1 MDKYP
6 LPNPQDL
13 FAALA
18 GGTMFTKLDLSQAY
32 QQMLLDEESRKYVT
46 VNTHMGLFQYTRLP
60 YGIASAPSLFQAT
73 MEQVLQGIDGVL
85 VYLDDILIT
94 GSTEQEHLA
103 RLDLVLERLE
113 AHGLRLKVSKCAFLQ
128 QRVEYLGHMI
138 DSNGLHPTPS
148 KVHAISHAAVPKNVS
163 ELRSFL
169 GMLQYYSWFIPNLS
183 TILKPLHDLLQAD
196 VQWKWTPEC
205 QAAFTEARQALVSA
219 KVLTHYDVNKPL
231 TLAADASPYGV
242 GAVLSHTMDNGEE
255 RPVVFASRTLTK
267 TEQNYSQL
275 EKEALALIFAV
286 RKFHSYIYGR
296 RFTLVTDHKPLV
308 TIFGSKSDIP
318 SLAAQR
324 LQRWAI
330 ILSAHQYDIA
340 YRSTHDHANA
350 DALSRLPVDSVADYA
365 HHVDEAMY
373 SISHV
378 DDVPVTASEIAKAT
392 RKDLVLTRALEF
404 TANGWPE

>member
-1 MDKYP
+1 
-6 LPNPQDL
+6 
-13 FAALA
+13 
-18 GGTMFTKLDLSQAY
+18 
-32 QQMLLDEESRKYVT
+32 
-46 VNTHMGLFQYTRLP
+46 
-60 YGIASAPSLFQAT
+60 
-73 MEQVLQGIDGVL
+73 
-85 VYLDDILIT
+85 
-94 GSTEQEHLA
+94 
-103 RLDLVLERLE
+103 
-113 AHGLRLKVSKCAFLQ
+113 
-128 QRVEYLGHMI
+128 MI

-148 KVHAISHAAVPKNVS
+148 KIQAISHAPEPKNVS

-169 GMLQYYSWFIPNLS
+169 GILQYYARFIPNLS
-183 TILKPLHDLLQAD
+183 MILKPLHDLLHND
-196 VQWKWTPEC
+196 VQWKWSPEC

-231 TLAADASPYGV
+231 QLATDASPYGM

-255 RPVVFASRTLTK
+255 RPVVYASRTLTK

-296 RFTLVTDHKPLV
+296 RFSLVTDHKPLV
-308 TIFGSKSDIP
+308 TIFGPKTGIP

-350 DALSRLPVDSVADYA
+350 DALSRLPVDSVTDYE
-365 HHVDEAMY
+365 HHMDEAMY
-373 SISHV
+373 NVSYINELPLAPS
-378 DDVPVTASEIAKAT
+378 DIAKAT
-392 RKDLVLTRALEF
+392 RKDLVLMRALEF
-404 TANGWPE
+404 TSVGWPETVNQDKALEPYFRRKHELSVEDNCLLWGRRVVIPQTWRKRIISEYTVRA